1 MMLIRA
7 FVKPANRPQR
17 RDRPTA
23 RFFACCCRGAPSL
36 HARCRSPWSLMSFPW
51 SVRRRAMR
59 HRRSQVPQQICCCSR
74 LLRLQVRSAMRRTSS
89 LVQVAT
95 NSHRCSAV
103 WRIAVCRCPAG
114 ERGGKH
120 SASCSS
126 PQLLRALQRPIGQS
140 EAPPCAWRWQEMQST
155 LQDSSHSNRLYEAT
169 LRLSWP
175 NAEVE
180 EAAAT
185 SLRSRCGRTADRLP
199 TRSHPHCS
207 SPISCRAHSSSHRSA
222 RADSLCCL
230 SPHPLR
236 AIDDSV

>member
-1 MMLIRA
+1 MLIRA
-7 FVKPANRPQR
+7 FVKPPNRPQR
-17 RDRPTA
+17 RDEPTA
-23 RFFACCCRGAPSL
+23 HFFACCCRCAPSL

-59 HRRSQVPQQICCCSR
+59 HHRSHVPQQICCCSR
-74 LLRLQVRSAMRRTSS
+74 LLRLQVRGAMRRM
-89 LVQVAT
+89 LRFVQAAS
-95 NSHRCSAV
+95 NAHRCSAA

-140 EAPPCAWRWQEMQST
+140 EAPPCAWRWTSMPSS
-155 LQDSSHSNRLYEAT
+155 LQDCPHSDQPYEAT

-180 EAAAT
+180 ETQERASCSGTTPQRDRRPVGGHPT
-185 SLRSRCGRTADRLP
+185 STYS
-199 TRSHPHCS
+199 
-207 SPISCRAHSSSHRSA
+207 ISCRAHPSSHC
-222 RADSLCCL
+222 RATSDSLHSFTSL
-230 SPHPLR
+230 ASSR
-236 AIDDSV
+236 